1 MTLNEILCLPFIYP
15 YDSNKKYIKLRDKFI
30 CRFYKHYI
38 SNDINYCQNNLYYSM
53 LITIMNVCKE
63 DKLEESQ
70 HNFKNS
76 ISNAKNMPLLK
87 VAPVYN
93 KTTRELYQRYINNH
107 ATFFY
112 FNFNENGDDFNIKNF
127 AFEKYMSKYYGDIS
141 NSYQEI
147 N

>member
-1 MTLNEILCLPFIYP
+1 
-15 YDSNKKYIKLRDKFI
+15 
-30 CRFYKHYI
+30 
-38 SNDINYCQNNLYYSM
+38 M

-63 DKLEESQ
+63 DKLEETQ

-107 ATFFY
+107 AMFFL
-112 FNFNENGDDFNIKNF
+112 FQF
-127 AFEKYMSKYYGDIS
+127 
-141 NSYQEI
+141 Q
-147 N
+147 